1 MITFLLVIFG
11 ILSNASA
18 SVLIKYAMLPERKV
32 SIHEPLSILLNFPL
46 WLGLFLYGM
55 AFVLYAL
62 TLQRLPLNV
71 THPVLTCGAIA
82 LVAVFSALIFHESF
96 SIVKFTGILLVIVG
110 VIFISSERF

>member
-62 TLQRLPLNV
+62 TLHRLPLNV

-82 LVAVFSALIFHESF
+82 VVAVFSALIFHESF
-96 SIVKFTGILLVIVG
+96 SATKFLGIFFVAVG
-110 VIFISSERF
+110 VALISWKV